1 MSFLM
6 AKVYGA
12 AGAILALVAAFF
24 AIKSSGA
31 RGARK
36 DAHIEDLEN
45 AEDIRRR
52 ADTADERLREHDDAG
67 WRD

>member
-6 AKVYGA
+6 TKIYGA
-12 AGAILALVAAFF
+12 AGVLLALVAAFF
-24 AIKSSGA
+24 AVKSSGA
-31 RGARK
+31 RGERK

-52 ADTADERLREHDDAG
+52 ADTADERLRNYDDAG